1 MSNTFQNLHHNP
13 YLFYNHHTTMINEYN
28 NPNLIV
34 WMFSTL
40 FPFGMG
46 ILEMNNRPIK
56 IITNPCKNIISLNET
71 CY

>member
-1 MSNTFQNLHHNP
+1 
-13 YLFYNHHTTMINEYN
+13 MINEYN